1 MQSLSVVQSGQYV
14 KSVSQKQRIELA
26 LRDLCEQ
33 VKKPETSDGYIHLRM
48 RAILGGS
55 RYSYLLLPLQK
66 LGGSLVEIFDATQL
80 MSHRLKL
87 EQDPEPRDP
96 KVNHD
101 RLVKFVYSSWLIVN
115 GLRVSK

>member
-1 MQSLSVVQSGQYV
+1 MQSFSAVQSGQYL
-14 KSVSQKQRIELA
+14 KTVSQKQRIELA

-66 LGGSLVEIFDATQL
+66 LGGSLVEIFDTAQL
-80 MSHRLKL
+80 MSHKLKF
-87 EQDPEPRDP
+87 EQDAEVIKPE
-96 KVNHD
+96 VNHD
-101 RLVKFVYSSWLIVN
+101 RLVKFVYNSWLIVC
-115 GLRVSK
+115 GLKLSK